1 MFLSLENYSFWMKHP
16 PFRIL
21 LEAISK
27 KRPSSSPSNLK
38 GRDLEMKMLKDEER
52 VGAEEEEEEEEMV
65 EEEEEEEMVEE
76 EKRACLPKLPISVY
90 TSASLSAVRSDV

>member
-1 MFLSLENYSFWMKHP
+1 MKHP
-16 PFRIL
+16 PLRIL

-52 VGAEEEEEEEEMV
+52 VGAEEEEEEEEEM
-65 EEEEEEEMVEE
+65 EEMEEMVEE
-76 EKRACLPKLPISVY
+76 EKRACLPKLPISLY

>member
-1 MFLSLENYSFWMKHP
+1 MKHP
-16 PFRIL
+16 PLRIL

-52 VGAEEEEEEEEMV
+52 VGAEEEEEEE
-65 EEEEEEEMVEE
+65 MVEE

>member
-1 MFLSLENYSFWMKHP
+1 MKHP
-16 PFRIL
+16 PLRIL

-52 VGAEEEEEEEEMV
+52 VSAEEEG
-65 EEEEEEEMVEE
+65 EEEEEMVEE

>member
-1 MFLSLENYSFWMKHP
+1 MFLSLENYSFWIKHP
-16 PFRIL
+16 PLRIL

-52 VGAEEEEEEEEMV
+52 VGAEEEEVEEEEM
-65 EEEEEEEMVEE
+65 EE
-76 EKRACLPKLPISVY
+76 EKKACLPKLPISVY

>member
-16 PFRIL
+16 PLRIL

-52 VGAEEEEEEEEMV
+52 VGAEEEEEEEE
-65 EEEEEEEMVEE
+65 EM
-76 EKRACLPKLPISVY
+76 EKMEKGEIRSAKKGTSVG
-90 TSASLSAVRSDV
+90 VHEKE

>member
-1 MFLSLENYSFWMKHP
+1 MFLSLENYSFWIKHP
-16 PFRIL
+16 PLRIL

-52 VGAEEEEEEEEMV
+52 VGAEEEEEEM
-65 EEEEEEEMVEE
+65 EEMVEE

>member
-1 MFLSLENYSFWMKHP
+1 MKHP
-16 PFRIL
+16 LLRIL

-65 EEEEEEEMVEE
+65 EEE
-76 EKRACLPKLPISVY
+76 KRACLPKLPISVY

>member
-1 MFLSLENYSFWMKHP
+1 MFLSLENYSFWIKHP
-16 PFRIL
+16 PLRIL

-52 VGAEEEEEEEEMV
+52 VV
-65 EEEEEEEMVEE
+65 RTQ
-76 EKRACLPKLPISVY
+76 EKRKE
-90 TSASLSAVRSDV
+90 

>member
-1 MFLSLENYSFWMKHP
+1 MFLSLENYSFWIKHP
-16 PFRIL
+16 PLRIL

-52 VGAEEEEEEEEMV
+52 VGAEEEEEEE
-65 EEEEEEEMVEE
+65 MVEE

>member
-1 MFLSLENYSFWMKHP
+1 MKHP
-16 PFRIL
+16 LLRIL

-52 VGAEEEEEEEEMV
+52 VGAEEEEEEEE
-65 EEEEEEEMVEE
+65 EMEE
-76 EKRACLPKLPISVY
+76 EKKACLPKLPISVY

>member
-1 MFLSLENYSFWMKHP
+1 MFLSLENYSFWIKHP
-16 PFRIL
+16 PLRIL

-52 VGAEEEEEEEEMV
+52 VGAEEEEEEEEEEM
-65 EEEEEEEMVEE
+65 EEE
-76 EKRACLPKLPISVY
+76 RACLPKLPISVY

>member
-1 MFLSLENYSFWMKHP
+1 MKHP
-16 PFRIL
+16 PLRIL

-52 VGAEEEEEEEEMV
+52 VGAEEEEEEEEM
-65 EEEEEEEMVEE
+65 EE

>member
-1 MFLSLENYSFWMKHP
+1 MFLSLENYSFWIKHP
-16 PFRIL
+16 PLRIL

-52 VGAEEEEEEEEMV
+52 VGAEEEEEEEEEM
-65 EEEEEEEMVEE
+65 EEMEEE

>member
-1 MFLSLENYSFWMKHP
+1 MKHP

-52 VGAEEEEEEEEMV
+52 VGAEEEEEEEEEEM
-65 EEEEEEEMVEE
+65 EEE
-76 EKRACLPKLPISVY
+76 RACLPKLPISVY

>member
-1 MFLSLENYSFWMKHP
+1 MKHP
-16 PFRIL
+16 PLRIL

-52 VGAEEEEEEEEMV
+52 VGAEEEEE
-65 EEEEEEEMVEE
+65 MVEE

>member
-1 MFLSLENYSFWMKHP
+1 MKHP
-16 PFRIL
+16 PLRIL

-52 VGAEEEEEEEEMV
+52 VGAEEEEEEEEEM
-65 EEEEEEEMVEE
+65 EEMVEE

>member
-1 MFLSLENYSFWMKHP
+1 MKHP
-16 PFRIL
+16 PLRIL

-52 VGAEEEEEEEEMV
+52 VGAEEEEEEEV
-65 EEEEEEEMVEE
+65 AEE

>member
-1 MFLSLENYSFWMKHP
+1 MKHP
-16 PFRIL
+16 PLRIL

-52 VGAEEEEEEEEMV
+52 VGAEEEEEEEE
-65 EEEEEEEMVEE
+65 EMEE
-76 EKRACLPKLPISVY
+76 EKKACLPKLPISVY

>member
-16 PFRIL
+16 PLRIL

-52 VGAEEEEEEEEMV
+52 VGAEEEEEEEEEEM
-65 EEEEEEEMVEE
+65 EEE
-76 EKRACLPKLPISVY
+76 RACLPKLPISVY

>member
-1 MFLSLENYSFWMKHP
+1 MKHP

-52 VGAEEEEEEEEMV
+52 IGAEEEV
-65 EEEEEEEMVEE
+65 EEEMVEE

>member
-1 MFLSLENYSFWMKHP
+1 MKHP
-16 PFRIL
+16 PLRIL

-52 VGAEEEEEEEEMV
+52 VGAEEEEEEEE
-65 EEEEEEEMVEE
+65 EEMEEMVEE

>member
-1 MFLSLENYSFWMKHP
+1 MKHP

-27 KRPSSSPSNLK
+27 KRPSSNPSNLK

-52 VGAEEEEEEEEMV
+52 VGAEEEEEEEMV
-65 EEEEEEEMVEE
+65 EMEEMEEE

>member
-1 MFLSLENYSFWMKHP
+1 MFLSLENYSFWIKHP
-16 PFRIL
+16 PLRIL

-52 VGAEEEEEEEEMV
+52 VGAEEEEEEEEM
-65 EEEEEEEMVEE
+65 EEMVEE

>member
-1 MFLSLENYSFWMKHP
+1 MKHP
-16 PFRIL
+16 PLRIL

-52 VGAEEEEEEEEMV
+52 VGAEEEEEV
-65 EEEEEEEMVEE
+65 EEEMVEE
-76 EKRACLPKLPISVY
+76 EKKACLPKLPISVY

>member
-16 PFRIL
+16 PLRIL

-52 VGAEEEEEEEEMV
+52 VGAEEEEEE
-65 EEEEEEEMVEE
+65 MVEE

>member
-16 PFRIL
+16 PLRIL

-52 VGAEEEEEEEEMV
+52 VGAEEEEEEEM
-65 EEEEEEEMVEE
+65 EEMVEE

>member
-1 MFLSLENYSFWMKHP
+1 MKQP
-16 PFRIL
+16 PLRIL

-52 VGAEEEEEEEEMV
+52 VGAEEEEEEEEM
-65 EEEEEEEMVEE
+65 EE

>member
-1 MFLSLENYSFWMKHP
+1 MFLSLENYSFWIKHP
-16 PFRIL
+16 PLRIL

-52 VGAEEEEEEEEMV
+52 VGAV
-65 EEEEEEEMVEE
+65 EEEEEEEMEE

>member
-1 MFLSLENYSFWMKHP
+1 MFLSLENYSFWIKHP
-16 PFRIL
+16 PLRIL

-52 VGAEEEEEEEEMV
+52 VDAEEEEEEEEEM
-65 EEEEEEEMVEE
+65 EEMVEE

>member
-16 PFRIL
+16 PLRIL

-52 VGAEEEEEEEEMV
+52 VGAEEQEREEAEKKEKEDAERRQREELE
-65 EEEEEEEMVEE
+65 
-76 EKRACLPKLPISVY
+76 R
-90 TSASLSAVRSDV
+90 RSIQVTILHFS

>member
-16 PFRIL
+16 PLRIL

-52 VGAEEEEEEEEMV
+52 VGAEEEEEEEEEM
-65 EEEEEEEMVEE
+65 EEMEEMVEE

>member
-1 MFLSLENYSFWMKHP
+1 
-16 PFRIL
+16 
-21 LEAISK
+21 
-27 KRPSSSPSNLK
+27 
-38 GRDLEMKMLKDEER
+38 MKMLKDEER
-52 VGAEEEEEEEEMV
+52 VGAEEE

>member
-16 PFRIL
+16 PLRIL

-52 VGAEEEEEEEEMV
+52 VGAEEEEEEEEEV
-65 EEEEEEEMVEE
+65 EMVEE